1 MDGEETEGGGG
12 NVDVADEE
20 EEEEEEDEGTR
31 VHAHVVLD
39 DEDDGCNDD
48 EEGESLDETTSELT
62 ACADGILTAQS
73 SRYSRAA
80 SRFAGVDA
88 AHLQS
93 SCTAPGKA
101 SAGQRDRDVRSAAV
115 HQCVWCFCFDSFHM
129 GGQGACICACM
140 LVRRWRRCAEMIP
153 GSMFT

>member
-12 NVDVADEE
+12 NVDVAEEE

-31 VHAHVVLD
+31 VHAHVVLE

-48 EEGESLDETTSELT
+48 EEGESLDVTTSELT
-62 ACADGILTAQS
+62 AGADGILTAQS

-88 AHLQS
+88 AQLQS

-101 SAGQRDRDVRSAAV
+101 SAGQRDRDFRSAAV
-115 HQCVWCFCFDSFHM
+115 HQCVWCFCFCFISHGRARCM
-129 GGQGACICACM
+129 YLCLHACAPI
-140 LVRRWRRCAEMIP
+140 
-153 GSMFT
+153 